1 MNDGRKNDLRN
12 ISTDVDTPLLP
23 EQEWVV
29 ELARKD
35 GRMVLSFA
43 VAQNG
48 KKKTYRTDDEKQVA
62 LMTSLLGV
70 LKDAIDLD
78 FKYAKKLDGAP

>member
-1 MNDGRKNDLRN
+1 MNDGRKNVLRN
-12 ISTDVDTPLLP
+12 VSTDVDTPLRP
-23 EQEWVV
+23 GQEWVV
-29 ELARKD
+29 ELSKRD

-62 LMTSLLGV
+62 LMTSLLVV

-78 FKYAKKLDGAP
+78 FKYAKKLEGAP

>member
-1 MNDGRKNDLRN
+1 MNNGRKDVLRN
-12 ISTDVDTPLLP
+12 VSTDVDTPLRP
-23 EQEWVV
+23 GQEWVV

-35 GRMVLSFA
+35 GGMMLSFA

-70 LKDAIDLD
+70 LKDTIDLD
-78 FKYAKKLDGAP
+78 FKYAKKLEGAP

>member
-1 MNDGRKNDLRN
+1 MANNHKDDLRN
-12 ISTDVDTPLLP
+12 ISTDVDAPLRP
-23 EQEWVV
+23 GQEWVV

-48 KKKTYRTDDEKQVA
+48 KKKTYRTDNEKQVA
-62 LMTSLLGV
+62 LMAALLGV
-70 LKDAIDLD
+70 LKDTIDLD
-78 FKYAKKLDGAP
+78 FKYAKKLKESP

>member
-1 MNDGRKNDLRN
+1 MDNNHKDVLRN
-12 ISTDVDTPLLP
+12 ISAEVDAPLRP
-23 EQEWVV
+23 GQEWVV
-29 ELARKD
+29 ELSRKD

-48 KKKTYRTDDEKQVA
+48 KKKKYRTDDEKQVA

-70 LKDAIDLD
+70 LKDTIDLD
-78 FKYAKKLDGAP
+78 FKYAKKLEEAP

>member
-1 MNDGRKNDLRN
+1 MTNNHKYDLRYV
-12 ISTDVDTPLLP
+12 STDVDAPLRP
-23 EQEWVV
+23 GQEWVV
-29 ELARKD
+29 ELARRD

-48 KKKTYRTDDEKQVA
+48 KKKTYRTDDGKQVA

-70 LKDAIDLD
+70 LKDTIDLD
-78 FKYAKKLDGAP
+78 FKYAKKLEGAP

>member
-1 MNDGRKNDLRN
+1 MTNNHKNDLRN
-12 ISTDVDTPLLP
+12 ISAEVDTPLLP
-23 EQEWVV
+23 GQEWVV
-29 ELARKD
+29 ELSRRD
-35 GRMVLSFA
+35 GRMMLSFA

-70 LKDAIDLD
+70 LKDTIDLD
-78 FKYAKKLDGAP
+78 FKYAKKLEEAP

>member
-1 MNDGRKNDLRN
+1 MTNNHKNDLRN
-12 ISTDVDTPLLP
+12 ISAEVDTPLLP
-23 EQEWVV
+23 GQEWVV
-29 ELARKD
+29 ELSRKD
-35 GRMVLSFA
+35 GRMVLLFA

-70 LKDAIDLD
+70 LKDTIDLD
-78 FKYAKKLDGAP
+78 FKYAKKLEGAL

>member
-23 EQEWVV
+23 GQEWVV

-70 LKDAIDLD
+70 LKDTIDLD
-78 FKYAKKLDGAP
+78 FKYAKKLEGVP

>member
-1 MNDGRKNDLRN
+1 MNDGHKNDLRN
-12 ISTDVDTPLLP
+12 ISTDVDAPP
-23 EQEWVV
+23 RPGQEWVV
-29 ELARKD
+29 ELARMD

-70 LKDAIDLD
+70 LKDTIDLD
-78 FKYAKKLDGAP
+78 FKYAKKLEEAQ

>member
-1 MNDGRKNDLRN
+1 MDNNHKDVLRN
-12 ISTDVDTPLLP
+12 ISAEVDAPLRP
-23 EQEWVV
+23 GQEWVV
-29 ELARKD
+29 ELSRND
-35 GRMVLSFA
+35 GRMVLAFA

-70 LKDAIDLD
+70 LKDTIDLD
-78 FKYAKKLDGAP
+78 FKYAKKLEGAP

>member
-1 MNDGRKNDLRN
+1 MDNNHKDVLRN
-12 ISTDVDTPLLP
+12 ISAEVDAPLRP
-23 EQEWVV
+23 GQEWVV
-29 ELARKD
+29 ELSRKD

-48 KKKTYRTDDEKQVA
+48 KKKTYRTDDEKQAA

-70 LKDAIDLD
+70 LKDTIDLD
-78 FKYAKKLDGAP
+78 FKYAKELEGAP